1 MSKSLSAI
9 VPDISAPRL
18 EEAKI
23 PTAPVKVAS
32 VNIVSLAPFMALVR
46 ELSAEII
53 PVRLRVEFRDELQRE
68 LMAAARQ
75 QYARDLLNWT
85 TPPPPQVKTSRRWV
99 LGAATVATV
108 GSAVSLASIVA
119 AYYVRHRH
127 RQAA

>member
-9 VPDISAPRL
+9 VPDVSAPNL
-18 EEAKI
+18 EETKA
-23 PTAPVKVAS
+23 PAAPVKVTS
-32 VNIVSLAPFMALVR
+32 VNVVSLAPFLALVR

-68 LMAAARQ
+68 LLAAARQ
-75 QYARDLLNWT
+75 QYARDLLIWT
-85 TPPPPQVKTSRRWV
+85 TAAPPQAKTSRRWV
-99 LGAATVATV
+99 LGAATV

-119 AYYVRHRH
+119 AYYMRHRH